1 MSARSAHTCWS
12 YTVYASSCPL
22 TQELKELRERLGEL
36 QAGQLVAPDWQEEEA
51 DRLRL
56 LRLHLDR
63 GLTRASQP
71 PLLLSVVASIAAASS
86 QNRTLMSVESETV
99 LNASSLERLGKD
111 FLPYSD
117 ICGFRSFFSYF

>member
-1 MSARSAHTCWS
+1 M
-12 YTVYASSCPL
+12 SSCPL

-71 PLLLSVVASIAAASS
+71 PLLLPVVASIAAASS

-111 FLPYSD
+111 FLPYWD